1 MAQLAIAWVAAR
13 GEDIVPLVGA
23 RRLDQVTSMLGSTAV
38 RLDEDDL
45 AMIDAA
51 LPVGAAQGDRYPT
64 AFMDQ
69 LDSER

>member
-1 MAQLAIAWVAAR
+1 
-13 GEDIVPLVGA
+13 
-23 RRLDQVTSMLGSTAV
+23 MLGSTAV

-69 LDSER
+69 LDSERSGATDAAATAEGPHLTAGPF